1 MVLSGRLLAV
11 ALACLLPV
19 VLIPRASTV
28 WWCLL
33 ALAMLVLADLLLAA
47 SPRQVVLERVLPASA
62 RLDETVQNVVL
73 VTNRGRRRLRG
84 SLRDIWQ
91 PTAGQ
96 QDAEQPVDIPAGE
109 RRRHVTSL
117 MPRRRGALRTETV
130 TVRSWGPLGV
140 AARQV
145 DHPCPGT
152 LMVLPPFRSRRHL
165 PSRLARLREMDGRS
179 AVQVRGAGTEFD
191 SLRDYVRGD
200 DVRSIDWRATARR
213 QDVVVRTWRPER
225 DRRVVIVLDTSRAS
239 AARVDEETKLDTGM
253 EASLLLAALASA
265 GGDRVDLV
273 ALDRTVRARV
283 SSTEKGHLLNRMVTA
298 LAPVQPILL
307 AADWSRVPVEV
318 AQVTRQ
324 RSLVVLLTALDAA
337 SVQEGL
343 LPVLP
348 ALTRHHQVVVAAVS
362 DPQLEQMSQVREDA
376 ETVFRAAAA
385 ERAGLERA
393 AVARELEM
401 LGVEVVDAPPHE
413 LPPALADTYLRLKA
427 AGRL

>member
-11 ALACLLPV
+11 ALACLVPV
-19 VLIPRASTV
+19 ALVPAASTV

-33 ALAMLVLADLLLAA
+33 ALLLLVAADLLLAA
-47 SPRQVVLERVLPASA
+47 SPRQVVLERVLPPSA
-62 RLDETVQNVVL
+62 RLDETVQNTVL
-73 VTNRGRRRLRG
+73 VSNLGRRRLRG

-96 QDAEQPVDIPAGE
+96 QDAEQDVDVPAGE

-117 MPRRRGALRTETV
+117 TPRRRGALRSETV
-130 TVRSWGPLGV
+130 TVRSWGPLRV

-145 DHPCPGT
+145 DHPCRGT
-152 LMVLPPFRSRRHL
+152 LLVLPPFRSRRHL

-225 DRRVVIVLDTSRAS
+225 DRRVVIVLDTSRSS
-239 AARVDEETKLDTGM
+239 AARVEEETRLDTGM

-283 SSTEKGHLLNRMVTA
+283 SSTEKGHLLHRMVTA
-298 LAPVQPILL
+298 LAPLQPILL
-307 AADWSRVPVEV
+307 AADWSQVPVEV

-343 LPVLP
+343 LPILP
-348 ALTRHHQVVVAAVS
+348 ALTSRHQVVVAAVS
-362 DPQLEQMSQVREDA
+362 DPQLQQMARVREDA

-385 ERAGLERA
+385 ERSGLERQ